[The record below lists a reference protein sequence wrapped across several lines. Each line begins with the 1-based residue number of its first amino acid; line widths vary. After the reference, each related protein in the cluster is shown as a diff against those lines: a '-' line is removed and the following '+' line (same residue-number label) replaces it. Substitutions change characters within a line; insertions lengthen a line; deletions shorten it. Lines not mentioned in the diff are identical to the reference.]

1 MPPRK
6 EGKMKKADASPR
18 RLRVRIVRLAG
29 ELAKSRCVL
38 VGTIRPRWIAARHGA
53 SGKRLGPYYQWTF
66 KEAGKTVTVNLSPAQ
81 VKPFQSAIDR
91 QRKVEQLLAEMR
103 RLSRQLLEATTKG
116 VTRRK
121 QRL

>member
-6 EGKMKKADASPR
+6 EGKMRKADASPS
-18 RLRVRIVRLAG
+18 RLRARIGRLAG
-29 ELAKSRCVL
+29 ELAKARCVL

-53 SGKRLGPYYQWTF
+53 SAKRLGPYYQWTF

-91 QRKVEQLLAEMR
+91 QRRVEQLLAEMR
-103 RLSRQLLEATTKG
+103 LLSRLLLEVTTES